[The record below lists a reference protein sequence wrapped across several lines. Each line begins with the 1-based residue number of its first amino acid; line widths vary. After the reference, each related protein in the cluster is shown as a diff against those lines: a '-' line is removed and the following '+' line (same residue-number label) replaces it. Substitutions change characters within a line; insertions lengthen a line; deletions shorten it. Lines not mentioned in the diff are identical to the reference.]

1 MIKIKSIN
9 WKILIWALGLNFII
23 PSYYIYLR
31 YNTRQGMFG
40 SSIDFTNALLW
51 FPLLILVVSFIF
63 EKFSQKLIF
72 NFLSVVS
79 VYIILLDDLIKTSFD
94 YGTLQLSSIYL
105 VFPLLSASI
114 SHLILKLYKKWTS
127 KK

>member
-1 MIKIKSIN
+1 MTKIKSIN

-31 YNTRQGMFG
+31 YNTHQGMFG

-72 NFLSVVS
+72 NFLSVIS
-79 VYIILLDDLIKTSFD
+79 IYIILLDDLIKTSFD
-94 YGTLQLSSIYL
+94 YGTLQLFSIYL

-114 SHLILKLYKKWTS
+114 SHLISNFYQKWKS